1 MTRNSYFSLLGILA
15 FVGYLAIGCN
25 NQEPAET
32 EAAEDTEVTNQNKK
46 ADQELQAQ
54 AKGLFGKLPEPA
66 DINRPVAQL
75 GKKLFYETSLSI
87 SNQMS
92 CNTCHKLSEYG
103 VDHEK
108 TSLGHDKKTRG
119 ERNSPTVY
127 NAYTHIA
134 QFWDG
139 RAEDLIE
146 QAKGPVLNPVE
157 MGMPTEAKVLEN
169 LNQSEEYKK
178 LFAEAFPDQKSPV
191 SFHNMA
197 VAMAE
202 FEKTLSTPGD
212 FDKYMEGDVSA
223 LTEEE
228 RKGMETFIKVGC
240 TTCHIGPALGGK
252 MFQKFGLI
260 KGPYWEY
267 TGSEHIDS
275 GRVAVTGQASDRFVF
290 KVPSLRNIAETGP
303 YFHDGSVE
311 DLTEA
316 IRIMGTT
323 QLGREL
329 SDEQVSEIETFLES
343 LTGEIPDYALQD
355 EDPGVAAL

>member
-1 MTRNSYFSLLGILA
+1 MTKRSYLSIFGAMAVMGSM
-15 FVGYLAIGCN
+15 AIGCT
-25 NQEPAET
+25 NQPEAET
-32 EAAEDTEVTNQNKK
+32 EEEDTTAIEQEEQ
-46 ADQELQAQ
+46 ADQQLLEQS
-54 AKGLFGKLPEPA
+54 KNLFGQLPEPA
-66 DINRPVAQL
+66 DINRPIAQL
-75 GKKLFYETSLSI
+75 GKKLYYETSISK

-92 CNTCHKLSEYG
+92 CNTCHQLSKFG

-108 TSLGHDKKTRG
+108 TSLGHDEVSRG

-127 NAYTHIA
+127 NAFIHVA

-139 RAEDLIE
+139 RAEDLVE

-157 MGMPTEAKVLEN
+157 MGMPDEATVIRKLGE
-169 LNQSEEYKK
+169 SEEYKK
-178 LFAEAFPDQKSPV
+178 LFAEAFPDKESPV

-212 FDKYMEGDVSA
+212 FDKYLAGDASA
-223 LTEEE
+223 LSEEE
-228 RKGMETFIKVGC
+228 RQGLQTFIKVGC
-240 TTCHIGPALGGK
+240 TTCHTGPALGGK

-267 TGSEHIDS
+267 TGTTEIDS
-275 GRVAVTGQASDRFVF
+275 GRVLVTDQPGDKFVF
-290 KVPSLRNIAETGP
+290 KVPTLRNVAETEP

-311 DLTEA
+311 DLSEA
-316 IRIMGTT
+316 IKIMGTT

-329 SDEQVSEIETFLES
+329 TDEQVQEIEAFLES
-343 LTGEIPDYALQD
+343 LTGEIPDYALQ
-355 EDPGVAAL
+355 EEEAEMASL